1 MCIETIKMII
11 TLTDQK
17 EVSNQLKNL
26 TKFKLILYIFLEF
39 PRNDSSTRNDQE
51 NWRHGSNRNQNHQSE
66 NNSNRCISHN
76 LSHS

>member
-1 MCIETIKMII
+1 MII
-11 TLTDQK
+11 TLAGQK
-17 EVSNQLKNL
+17 KVSNQLKNL

-39 PRNDSSTRNDQE
+39 HINDSSTRNDQE
-51 NWRHGSNRNQNHQSE
+51 NWRHGSNRNQSQNRQSE